1 MNITVQNH
9 LSDITR
15 ALDLLTK
22 YLADQQFTKPSI
34 QKLLIAADEALSNI
48 IQYNTTRQG
57 AIHISL
63 SLISNDD
70 GSVQLKFSDNGSKF
84 NPINHPKPIINS
96 NIQTKEP
103 GGLGIF
109 LMTEFMDECSYEY
122 KDGLNILTLI
132 KHK

>member
-48 IQYNTTRQG
+48 IQYNTTQQG
-57 AIHISL
+57 AIDISL
-63 SLISNDD
+63 SLESNED
-70 GSVQLKFSDNGSKF
+70 GSVQLKFSDNGS
-84 NPINHPKPIINS
+84 
-96 NIQTKEP
+96 
-103 GGLGIF
+103 
-109 LMTEFMDECSYEY
+109 
-122 KDGLNILTLI
+122 
-132 KHK
+132 

>member
-48 IQYNTTRQG
+48 IQYNTTQKG
-57 AIHISL
+57 AIDISL
-63 SLISNDD
+63 SLESNED

-84 NPINHPKPIINS
+84 NPINHPKPIISS